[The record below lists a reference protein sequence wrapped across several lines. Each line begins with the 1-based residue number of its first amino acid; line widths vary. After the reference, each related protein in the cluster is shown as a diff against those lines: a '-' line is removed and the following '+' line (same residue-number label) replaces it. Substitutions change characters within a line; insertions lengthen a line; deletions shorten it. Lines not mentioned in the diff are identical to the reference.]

1 MSAAV
6 IHEASRDYY
15 AHMQCDAGD
24 GWVPRAI
31 SQIGSWLR
39 EKNWDVDLETPALH
53 TRDDAT
59 LTIQRADDRTG
70 HDYRMLLQE
79 SNTGSEW
86 TTELHLHDE
95 PSGDDWITLAVRND
109 SGRFVNVPRLAR
121 YLMEVLPLRDGAVEL
136 TPGRHQWGVDKIDR
150 LIALLSDPAR
160 HGLVFVAGTD
170 ATSGIPVEAF
180 SRQVELWAR
189 EVVGLAQVVVL
200 DPEGTAALEARVGVG
215 FRAPSWTIRTY
226 HPGVQFSDPRDWRRH
241 RILGTARLAHQGDS
255 TIQRLL
261 GEIAR
266 GQAATRPV
274 DSAVLRAHR
283 RLERHENR
291 RLLDVLEA
299 PVDVAPAMA
308 PLVVPDVDLAA
319 EAPLSQTEA
328 EVALVRRV
336 LGVDEITELSLLR
349 FAEAAVL
356 APRHLDVAHA
366 LQLRIVDLQQS
377 FEKLQDERLE
387 LLEVLQDSQME
398 TEVISL
404 DLDGANAR
412 VRYLTDRLK
421 ERRDYEAEH
430 TATPDEYANDLPTS
444 FDGLLECVA
453 EMNELE
459 FTGDPSEVER
469 LNQLDT
475 NDAALRTAWCAVLA
489 LRDYVRARG
498 CGDCTQGLQHYIA
511 HTPSGYQ
518 TFVPGKFGETE
529 TGITMRSFGK
539 ERLLPVPENVHPRGR
554 VEMKAHFKLARI
566 GMASPRMYIYDG
578 HPDIPKVFIGYIG
591 VHLTNTQTR

>member
-1 MSAAV
+1 MSATAV
-6 IHEASRDYY
+6 HEASRDYY

-24 GWVPRAI
+24 GWIPRAI
-31 SQIGSWLR
+31 SQVGSWLR
-39 EKNWDVDLETPALH
+39 KKGWDVDLTDPTTHA
-53 TRDDAT
+53 RDNAT
-59 LTIQRADDRTG
+59 LTVQRADDQSA
-70 HDYRMLLQE
+70 HDYRIVLHE
-79 SNTGSEW
+79 SNAGGEW
-86 TTELHLHDE
+86 ATEVHLHDQ
-95 PSGDDWITLAVRND
+95 SGSDDWITLAVRSS

-136 TPGRHQWGVDKIDR
+136 TPGRHQWGADKIDR
-150 LIALLSDPAR
+150 LVALLSDPAR

-200 DPEGTAALEARVGVG
+200 DPEGTAAFEARVGAG

-226 HPGVQFSDPRDWRRH
+226 HPAVEFGDPRDWRRH
-241 RILGTARLAHQGDS
+241 RILGTARLALQGDN

-274 DSAVLRAHR
+274 DSAVLRARR

-299 PVDVAPAMA
+299 PVDVAPAVA

-319 EAPLSQTEA
+319 QAPLSQADA

-336 LGVDEITELSLLR
+336 LGLDEITELSLLR

-366 LQLRIVDLQQS
+366 LQLRVVDLQQS
-377 FEKLQDERLE
+377 FEQLQDERSA
-387 LLEVLQDSQME
+387 LLDVLQDSQLE

-421 ERRDYEAEH
+421 HLRDYEAEH
-430 TATPDEYANDLPTS
+430 TDTPDEYANALPAS

-475 NDAALRTAWCAVLA
+475 NDAALRTAWDAVLA

-498 CGDCTQGLQHYIA
+498 CGECTQGLPHYIA
-511 HTPSGYQ
+511 HTPSGYR

-539 ERLLPVPENVHPRGR
+539 ERLLPVPESVHPRGR

-566 GMASPRMYIYDG
+566 GMASPRMYVYDG
-578 HPDIPKVFIGYIG
+578 HPDVPRVFIGYIG
-591 VHLTNTQTR
+591 VHLTNTHTR